1 MKKKTPTV
9 LCIMDGWGISSN
21 KTGNAVALAKTPFFD
36 NLMSTC
42 ANTELVTHG
51 LDVGLPKNQMGNSE
65 VGHTN
70 IGAGRIVYMDLPKI
84 DQSITSGDYKNNPV
98 LLEFITKLKKSS
110 GSAHILGL
118 ASDGGVHSSIDHLLE
133 TVTIM
138 SNHDIPV
145 LIHVLTDGR
154 DVAPKS
160 AEQYVNRL
168 IKNLPNNARVA
179 TLMGR
184 YFAMDRDNRWDR
196 IECAYKAIISGKGE
210 KSETALNAIRDSY
223 QKNESDEFIVPTVIS
238 SYTGISNGDGLMCIN
253 FRSDRARQIMS
264 ALGNPSFKQ
273 FNVSNRPK
281 WEKIISM
288 TKYSDEHNRFVS
300 HLFSN
305 EPIKNTLGSWVSKQG
320 CTQLRL
326 AETEKYPH
334 VTFFLNGGIENSE
347 KGESRIMPAS
357 PKVLTYDLAPEMSS
371 ELVTE
376 SLIKAIK
383 NNIELIVVNY
393 ANPDMVGHTGDLQAA
408 IKACE
413 AIDKALSQVVPA
425 LEDKGGC
432 MLLTSDHGNCETMIN
447 HDTNTPHT
455 AHTTNLVPAI
465 LIGSKKNL
473 RQGGRLA
480 DIAPT
485 ILELM
490 QLPQPIEMTGKSLL
504 C

>member
-1 MKKKTPTV
+1 
-9 LCIMDGWGISSN
+9 
-21 KTGNAVALAKTPFFD
+21 
-36 NLMSTC
+36 
-42 ANTELVTHG
+42 
-51 LDVGLPKNQMGNSE
+51 
-65 VGHTN
+65 
-70 IGAGRIVYMDLPKI
+70 
-84 DQSITSGDYKNNPV
+84 
-98 LLEFITKLKKSS
+98 
-110 GSAHILGL
+110 
-118 ASDGGVHSSIDHLLE
+118 
-133 TVTIM
+133 
-138 SNHDIPV
+138 
-145 LIHVLTDGR
+145 
-154 DVAPKS
+154 
-160 AEQYVNRL
+160 
-168 IKNLPNNARVA
+168 
-179 TLMGR
+179 
-184 YFAMDRDNRWDR
+184 
-196 IECAYKAIISGKGE
+196 
-210 KSETALNAIRDSY
+210 
-223 QKNESDEFIVPTVIS
+223 
-238 SYTGISNGDGLMCIN
+238 
-253 FRSDRARQIMS
+253 MS

-288 TKYSDEHNRFVS
+288 TKYSDEHNKFVS

-334 VTFFLNGGIENSE
+334 VTFFLNGGIENLE
-347 KGESRIMPAS
+347 RGETRITPAS

-413 AIDKALSQVVPA
+413 AIDKALNQVVPT

-432 MLLTSDHGNCETMIN
+432 MLLTSDHGNCETMVN
-447 HDTNTPHT
+447 LDTNTPHT

-465 LIGSKKNL
+465 LIGSKNNL
-473 RQGGRLA
+473 RKGGRLA
-480 DIAPT
+480 DVAPT